1 MDDTRG
7 AEETNERCGSR
18 AGAMRIRRAAPGEAP
33 ALLAIFQSSVRGLTS
48 RDYTPAQI
56 DAWAPL
62 AADAAW
68 CEAWRR
74 RVGANQPWAVEIEA
88 RLVAYADLQ
97 PSGYLD
103 HFYVAADAAG
113 QGIGAALMRHLLG
126 IAREQGIDCVVADV
140 SLRARA
146 FFERFGFAVEREQ
159 CVSVRGVS
167 LRNARMRLAVAAAPA
182 APLAAGPLAGTPL
195 ND

>member
-1 MDDTRG
+1 
-7 AEETNERCGSR
+7 
-18 AGAMRIRRAAPGEAP
+18 MRIRRAAPGEAP
-33 ALLAIFQSSVRGLTS
+33 ALLAIFQSSVRGLAS

-103 HFYVAADAAG
+103 HFYVVADAAG

>member
-1 MDDTRG
+1 
-7 AEETNERCGSR
+7 
-18 AGAMRIRRAAPGEAP
+18 MRIRRAAPGEAP
-33 ALLAIFQSSVRGLTS
+33 ALLAIFQSSVRGLAS

-68 CEAWRR
+68 CEAWCR
-74 RVGANQPWAVEIEA
+74 RVGANHPWAVEIEA

-126 IAREQGIDCVVADV
+126 IAREQAIDCVVAD
-140 SLRARA
+140 
-146 FFERFGFAVEREQ
+146 
-159 CVSVRGVS
+159 VSVRGVS

>member
-7 AEETNERCGSR
+7 AEETNERRGSR

-33 ALLAIFQSSVRGLTS
+33 ALLAIFQSSVRSLAS

-74 RVGANQPWAVEIEA
+74 RVGANHPWAVEIEA

>member
-1 MDDTRG
+1 MGGTRG
-7 AEETNERCGSR
+7 TEETNERRGSR
-18 AGAMRIRRAAPGEAP
+18 AGAMRIRRAAPGEEP
-33 ALLAIFQSSVRGLTS
+33 ALLAIFQSSVRGLAS

-68 CEAWRR
+68 CEAWCRW
-74 RVGANQPWAVEIEA
+74 VGANHPWAVEIEA

-103 HFYVAADAAG
+103 HFYVAAEAAG

-126 IAREQGIDCVVADV
+126 IAREQGIDCVIADV

-182 APLAAGPLAGTPL
+182 APLPAGSLAGTPL

>member
-1 MDDTRG
+1 MDGTRG
-7 AEETNERCGSR
+7 AEESNERRGSR

-33 ALLAIFQSSVRGLTS
+33 ALLAIFQSSVRGLAS

-103 HFYVAADAAG
+103 HFYVAADVAG